1 MKDNRLLQFFKKYWL
16 IGVLV
21 LLALGAAFSSVEIY
35 KEEVLNIDPD
45 VKYEEQNTLYF
56 AAERIDTLNPLISQ
70 SADVYYLSKLIYSS
84 LFDFDENLSAVPE
97 LVDSYTVNTDRAYID
112 LKLKKKISFQ
122 NGKKLKAEDVRFTV
136 SAIKAAG
143 SASPYY
149 DKAGK
154 IVSVNVTDTYQCRIY
169 FNNNY
174 NCSLDDLTFP
184 IVPSNQYA
192 SAAQFARAKEDFK
205 PIGTGAYQYKSY
217 NYLKYLRLNPN
228 QNYFGTRAENKIYV
242 NIVPDCDLSENLME
256 IEAVTCYLD
265 SSASRKSIVSDKDY
279 QMYNVVS
286 NQLELLVYN
295 TRSGICR
302 DKTIRQAFAKGIDRQ
317 KILANAYME
326 DGVLTDTL
334 WYPNYLGVLDDGS
347 AYTYDYEQAA
357 EILQAAGYIDS
368 NHDGQLEKYGMPDLE
383 VRILV
388 NKKNATRTAAARL
401 IATALENLGFQAEI
415 RALGA
420 KEYQAAIKKGDFDI
434 LLTGY
439 SMEENYD
446 LREFFNG
453 KNPWK
458 YTNYMLLKQVNEL
471 ERLHT
476 EEEYRE
482 IYREIKA
489 QLAGE
494 LPYEPLC
501 YKYIGLIGLTN
512 FEADQLPMFQDIY
525 KNCQTWRWYKVIEP
539 EKDAAADKTENK
551 NENNENN

>member
-1 MKDNRLLQFFKKYWL
+1 M
-16 IGVLV
+16 
-21 LLALGAAFSSVEIY
+21 
-35 KEEVLNIDPD
+35 
-45 VKYEEQNTLYF
+45 
-56 AAERIDTLNPLISQ
+56 
-70 SADVYYLSKLIYSS
+70 
-84 LFDFDENLSAVPE
+84 
-97 LVDSYTVNTDRAYID
+97 
-112 LKLKKKISFQ
+112 
-122 NGKKLKAEDVRFTV
+122 
-136 SAIKAAG
+136 
-143 SASPYY
+143 
-149 DKAGK
+149 
-154 IVSVNVTDTYQCRIY
+154 
-169 FNNNY
+169 
-174 NCSLDDLTFP
+174 
-184 IVPSNQYA
+184 
-192 SAAQFARAKEDFK
+192 
-205 PIGTGAYQYKSY
+205 
-217 NYLKYLRLNPN
+217 
-228 QNYFGTRAENKIYV
+228 
-242 NIVPDCDLSENLME
+242 
-256 IEAVTCYLD
+256 
-265 SSASRKSIVSDKDY
+265 
-279 QMYNVVS
+279 
-286 NQLELLVYN
+286 
-295 TRSGICR
+295 
-302 DKTIRQAFAKGIDRQ
+302 
-317 KILANAYME
+317 
-326 DGVLTDTL
+326 TDTL